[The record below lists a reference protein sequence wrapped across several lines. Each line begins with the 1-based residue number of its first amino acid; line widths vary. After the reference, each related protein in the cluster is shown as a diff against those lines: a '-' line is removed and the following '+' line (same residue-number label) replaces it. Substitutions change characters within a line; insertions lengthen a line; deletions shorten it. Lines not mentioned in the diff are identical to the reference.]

1 MAPINYLLVVVINV
15 LWVGPGIWHGA
26 LLLVGISHSIHGMFT
41 ESLVAVSP
49 LLFHAILQVYMS
61 FHLMQIQ
68 LFTILNIFASIPL
81 VATPLLYTLRV
92 PEALNTE

>member
-1 MAPINYLLVVVINV
+1 M
-15 LWVGPGIWHGA
+15 GPGIWNGA
-26 LLLVGISHSIHGMFT
+26 LSLVGISRSTHGMFC

-49 LLFHAILQVYMS
+49 LLFHEILQVYMS

-68 LFTILNIFASIPL
+68 LFALLNIFASISL
-81 VATPLLYTLRV
+81 VATPLLYTQSA